1 MILYE
6 FKDAIIGVDHIT
18 NKIIYHKD
26 IMIKILIDQGMDVY
40 DAIDYLEFN
49 VWNYNQEEY
58 FHVFLQPK
66 TYDELDEFY

>member
-1 MILYE
+1 
-6 FKDAIIGVDHIT
+6 
-18 NKIIYHKD
+18 
-26 IMIKILIDQGMDVY
+26 MIKILIDQGMDVY

-58 FHVFLQPK
+58 NHVFLQPK